1 MRYLGTWNT
10 PGNADELNL
19 TNETG
24 RAKKIPLDKRTRS
37 PQKLKTEHRRDK
49 DRLDM
54 KKGHEAN
61 KNHKLVT

>member
-24 RAKKIPLDKRTRS
+24 RAKKKIPLDKRTRS
-37 PQKLKTEHRRDK
+37 QQKLKTEHRRDK

-54 KKGHEAN
+54 KRDNTNTNHE
-61 KNHKLVT
+61 LVR

>member
-1 MRYLGTWNT
+1 MRYLGTRNT

-37 PQKLKTEHRRDK
+37 QQKLKTEHRRDK

-54 KKGHEAN
+54 KRDMKQTRN
-61 KNHKLVT
+61 TN

>member
-24 RAKKIPLDKRTRS
+24 RAKKIPLDKRTRLQ
-37 PQKLKTEHRRDK
+37 QKLKTEHRRDK

-54 KKGHEAN
+54 KRDMKQLRN
-61 KNHKLVT
+61 TN